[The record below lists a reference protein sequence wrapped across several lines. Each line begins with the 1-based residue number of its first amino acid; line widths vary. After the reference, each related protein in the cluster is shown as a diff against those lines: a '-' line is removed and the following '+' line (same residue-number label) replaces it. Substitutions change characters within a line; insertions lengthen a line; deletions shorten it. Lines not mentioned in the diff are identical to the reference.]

1 MRQAPAPS
9 LNRDT
14 KIYIKTS
21 ITYFFIISV
30 QPLHNVVK
38 HYYYH
43 NYFASITTIR
53 EHTSKIIF
61 LKKDT
66 WTQQS
71 SSIEISNIICCDSD
85 TTLNLVSI
93 FMSFLKKM
101 FSAFFFFFSFTYK
114 SYILSNHRNKL

>member
-14 KIYIKTS
+14 KIYTKTS

-30 QPLHNVVK
+30 RPLHNVVK
-38 HYYYH
+38 RYYYYY

-61 LKKDT
+61 LEKDT

-101 FSAFFFFFSFTYK
+101 FSALFLF
-114 SYILSNHRNKL
+114 